1 MCILSFN
8 NAIWIIMNSCGSIGP
23 TWASLNSDLYTWR
36 IWQSDKPIVWVSTI
50 IQKMENYLE
59 CAIADWIEF
68 MKPIGGKHIR
78 QITVLSLGFIL
89 IICPCSSGSLP
100 IFVALDRWPILYFL
114 REVTT
119 YNHLLCRM
127 TTRADGRWSC
137 WFAEFFALQFWHSSS
152 PSFSRS
158 LQENTVGFIIDPLPG
173 IFVSIRRLWYHN
185 LRRNSIFANTWGLE
199 RVSSTCSW
207 YFHCFSSFSFSWHFS
222 NQNQNKTNHTTL
234 LE

>member
-23 TWASLNSDLYTWR
+23 TWASLNSELYTWR
-36 IWQSDKPIVWVSTI
+36 IWQSDKPIVWVSNI

-78 QITVLSLGFIL
+78 QITVLSLGIIL

-158 LQENTVGFIIDPLPG
+158 LQENTVGFIIDRYLGFLFPSVGFDTITSVEIQFSRTPG
-173 IFVSIRRLWYHN
+173 VLNGYHRHVLDIFIVFQVSPSRDTFPIKIKIKQITPHY
-185 LRRNSIFANTWGLE
+185 
-199 RVSSTCSW
+199 
-207 YFHCFSSFSFSWHFS
+207 
-222 NQNQNKTNHTTL
+222 
-234 LE
+234 